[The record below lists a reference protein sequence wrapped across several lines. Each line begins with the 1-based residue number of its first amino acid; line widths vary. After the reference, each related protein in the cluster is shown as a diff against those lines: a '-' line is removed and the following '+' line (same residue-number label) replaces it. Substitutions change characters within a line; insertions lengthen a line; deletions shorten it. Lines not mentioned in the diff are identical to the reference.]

1 MYIGVRKMAKK
12 KEDEWKEHQFIY
24 DGYKFIMT
32 YNKKDFNIKH
42 ELTGK
47 IITKGEL

>member
-1 MYIGVRKMAKK
+1 MYIGVKMAKK
-12 KEDEWKEHQFIY
+12 KEDEWKEHHFIY

-32 YNKKDFNIKH
+32 YNKKDFSIKH

-47 IITKGEL
+47 VITKGEF